1 MRKERYTFSINP
13 VVHDEMVEY
22 LKPKGISLSN
32 YVDQM
37 LLENLKT
44 IKSLKG
50 VKNIGDISL
59 STIMTLF
66 SGLQDEFKKNL
77 VKTKK

>member
-1 MRKERYTFSINP
+1 MRKERYTFSLNP
-13 VVHDEMVEY
+13 VVHDEMVRY
-22 LKPKGISLSN
+22 LKPRGISLSA
-32 YVDQM
+32 YVDSM
-37 LLENLKT
+37 LAENLKT

-50 VKNIGDISL
+50 VKNVGDISL

-77 VKTKK
+77 VKEKK

>member
-1 MRKERYTFSINP
+1 MRKERYTFSLNP
-13 VVHDEMVEY
+13 VVHDEMVRY
-22 LKPKGISLSN
+22 LKPKGITLSS
-32 YVDQM
+32 YVDSM
-37 LLENLKT
+37 LAENLKT

-50 VKNIGDISL
+50 VKNVGDISL

-77 VKTKK
+77 VKEKK